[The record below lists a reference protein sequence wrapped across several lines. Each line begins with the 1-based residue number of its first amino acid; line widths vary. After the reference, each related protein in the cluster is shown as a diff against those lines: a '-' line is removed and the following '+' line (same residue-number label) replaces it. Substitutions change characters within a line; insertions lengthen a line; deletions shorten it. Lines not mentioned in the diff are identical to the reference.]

1 MRAFYPVTILLL
13 LLLPVSLPA
22 APVKGNN
29 SLVILKKEVES
40 LLQKNICRFPDV
52 RDQAVTVGFMINAKD
67 ELIVLDV
74 DGDSASARDYVKE
87 VLNYSKVKYCQAK
100 QLTRYTLTIHL
111 VKEKF

>member
-1 MRAFYPVTILLL
+1 MRTFIPVTLFLLF
-13 LLLPVSLPA
+13 LLPVSLLA
-22 APVKGNN
+22 TPVKGYN
-29 SLVILKKEVES
+29 SLVVLKKEVES
-40 LLQKNICRFPDV
+40 ILRKNISQFPDA

-74 DGDSASARDYVKE
+74 DSDSTSACDYVKE
-87 VLNYSKVKYCQAK
+87 VLNYRKVKYCQAK